1 MIQSKDKTLWYCST
15 SITKGPKHL
24 KTWELVGLPL
34 QLHTH
39 THTHT
44 HAHTHAHTQS
54 MHMYFNKYKFN
65 FVYNKIPEN
74 EMYMLLIT
82 F

>member
-1 MIQSKDKTLWYCST
+1 MIQNKNKVLVVLLNKYY
-15 SITKGPKHL
+15 KGPQTPHKL
-24 KTWELVGLPL
+24 RVGRAASPITHICM
-34 QLHTH
+34 HTE
-39 THTHT
+39 
-44 HAHTHAHTQS
+44 HA
-54 MHMYFNKYKFN
+54 YYLNKYMFN

>member
-1 MIQSKDKTLWYCST
+1 MVLLNKYY
-15 SITKGPKHL
+15 KGPQTPQNL
-24 KTWELVGLPL
+24 RVGRAASPI
-34 QLHTH
+34 TH
-39 THTHT
+39 T
-44 HAHTHAHTQS
+44 HTHAHTQS